1 MAFCEK
7 LSEEKRYWKRGFLCF
22 AFSGSFSLSSILLV
36 LFYLNVSYCVVRALF
51 YLRLFFFWGPTLD
64 KCQEN
69 KKKMFFFFNKNLFL
83 QNKKGIYFRGI
94 KTRKSGYMVGVG
106 RKEREN

>member
-51 YLRLFFFWGPTLD
+51 YLRLFFLGDQHLISA
-64 KCQEN
+64 
-69 KKKMFFFFNKNLFL
+69 KKTKKNVFFL
-83 QNKKGIYFRGI
+83 QQKFIFA
-94 KTRKSGYMVGVG
+94 
-106 RKEREN
+106 